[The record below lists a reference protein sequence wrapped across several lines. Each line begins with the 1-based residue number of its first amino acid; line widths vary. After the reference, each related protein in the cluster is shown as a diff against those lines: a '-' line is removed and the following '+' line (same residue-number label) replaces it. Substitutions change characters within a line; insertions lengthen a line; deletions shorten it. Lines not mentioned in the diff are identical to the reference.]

1 MSSQEEVVSHVNIS
15 TLKDVDGGEYSCTA
29 KNSVAQITRSARINV
44 YGTYAKKLPQEHS
57 M

>member
-1 MSSQEEVVSHVNIS
+1 MVGQYMSSSEEVVSHVNIS

-44 YGTYAKKLPQEHS
+44 YG
-57 M
+57 MI